1 MRFALWGSEMSSS
14 PEPIVDFSEIVGL
27 YKEDA
32 RRMVGEMRSAL
43 SRWDEVLAGG
53 AARTD
58 LRRLSHQL
66 RGSGR
71 TYGFRNVT
79 RIAKALEQVVQ
90 KLEKQII
97 PADERARTSMGAMV
111 ERLANAFKE

>member
-1 MRFALWGSEMSSS
+1 MSSA
-14 PEPIVDFSEIVGL
+14 PEPIVDMSEIIGL

-32 RRMVGEMRSAL
+32 RRMVGDMRSAVN
-43 SRWDEVLAGG
+43 RWTDVQAGG
-53 AARTD
+53 PARND

-79 RIAKALEQVVQ
+79 RISKAMEQIVM
-90 KLEKQII
+90 KLEKKTL
-97 PADERARTSMGAMV
+97 PADDRVKSAISAMV
-111 ERLANAFKE
+111 ERLGEIFKD